1 MKILRY
7 DAGSGPRF
15 GVLGDGGEVRSLE
28 GSPFGEH
35 GVGAAVG
42 DVNDLDLLPPIE
54 PTKVIGVG
62 LNYVSHIEEMN
73 LTQPS
78 FPMLFMK
85 PLAAVIGPG
94 EPIVYPTQGQQV
106 EYEAELAVVIGK
118 QARRV
123 SEDDALDY
131 VLGYTC
137 GNDVSERVIQ
147 RAEMAMGALLVGKGF
162 DTFNPLGPVVAT
174 GLDPT
179 DLGRD
184 GPRQWRGAAERE
196 HLRPALRRGRAGLL
210 HQPGPRAQ
218 PWRRDHV
225 RHARWGR
232 PHRPGRRGGDR
243 GRGRGRPPQS
253 RRSGGVAAMLRSLLN
268 ILNPG
273 PVSARVEFEDRPYGL
288 GGSMKLSVELKARR
302 EIDVEEAR
310 VDLEC
315 EEQWADTYVKMEPLG
330 RTGGMLG
337 RGKPMPGPAAPKR
350 QVEVHTNTFVHSSVT
365 FARGIRLAPGTP
377 ARYDFALDIGE
388 ERPPHASGGMLK
400 WRLITTVN
408 PDVGEPIVA
417 DSTKVRVEVP

>member
-7 DAGSGPRF
+7 DTGSGPSF

-35 GVGAAVG
+35 GVGASVG
-42 DVNDLDLLPPIE
+42 DIDDLKLLPPIE

-123 SEDDALDY
+123 SEEDALDY

-179 DLGRD
+179 DLAVMARVNGVE
-184 GPRQWRGAAERE
+184 RQNANTSD
-196 HLRPALRRGRAGLL
+196 LL
-210 HQPGPRAQ
+210 F
-218 PWRRDHV
+218 
-225 RHARWGR
+225 
-232 PHRPGRRGGDR
+232 
-243 GRGRGRPPQS
+243 
-253 RRSGGVAAMLRSLLN
+253 GVAELVSYISQALV
-268 ILNPG
+268 LNPG
-273 PVSARVEFEDRPYGL
+273 
-288 GGSMKLSVELKARR
+288 
-302 EIDVEEAR
+302 DVI
-310 VDLEC
+310 
-315 EEQWADTYVKMEPLG
+315 M
-330 RTGGMLG
+330 
-337 RGKPMPGPAAPKR
+337 
-350 QVEVHTNTFVHSSVT
+350 S
-365 FARGIRLAPGTP
+365 GTP
-377 ARYDFALDIGE
+377 AG
-388 ERPPHASGGMLK
+388 
-400 WRLITTVN
+400 
-408 PDVGEPIVA
+408 VGPIVPG
-417 DSTKVRVEVP
+417 DEVEIEVEGVGVLRNPVVAEE

>member
-1 MKILRY
+1 M
-7 DAGSGPRF
+7 D
-15 GVLGDGGEVRSLE
+15 
-28 GSPFGEH
+28 
-35 GVGAAVG
+35 
-42 DVNDLDLLPPIE
+42 
-54 PTKVIGVG
+54 
-62 LNYVSHIEEMN
+62 
-73 LTQPS
+73 LTQPT

-94 EPIVYPTQGQQV
+94 DPIVYPTQGRQV

-123 SEDDALDY
+123 SEEDALDY

-179 DLGRD
+179 DLAVMARVNGVEKQNANTSD
-184 GPRQWRGAAERE
+184 LLFGVAELVSYISQALVLNPGDVIMSGTPAGVGPI
-196 HLRPALRRGRAGLL
+196 
-210 HQPGPRAQ
+210 
-218 PWRRDHV
+218 V
-225 RHARWGR
+225 
-232 PHRPGRRGGDR
+232 PGRRGGDR
-243 GRGRGRPPQS
+243 GRGRGHPAQSS
-253 RRSGGVAAMLRSLLN
+253 RRGGVAAVLRSLLN
-268 ILNPG
+268 IINPG
-273 PVSARVEFEDRPYGL
+273 PVSARVELEDRAYEL
-288 GGSMKLSVELKARR
+288 GGSMQLSIELTARR
-302 EIDVEEAR
+302 EMDVEEAR

-330 RTGGMLG
+330 KTGGMLG

-350 QVEVHTNTFVHSSVT
+350 HVQVYTDTFVHSSVRVGRRNPPRR
-365 FARGIRLAPGTP
+365 RGAPPGTTLP
-377 ARYDFALDIGE
+377 WTSAN
-388 ERPPHASGGMLK
+388 ERPPHASGGILK
-400 WRLITTVN
+400 WRLITTVV